1 MFADLAQDIRYAF
14 RALIKNP
21 VFSLVGA
28 FTIALGIGANV
39 VVFTLVERILLSP
52 LAFNE
57 PDRIVRMVQ
66 AYPEKGLN
74 TWGISPATFAAYRN
88 GHHSFDALAAY
99 QNTGTILTGSE
110 QAEFVQASRV
120 TADFFNVFGV
130 SAERGRT
137 FAPDEDTQGK
147 ENVVVLS
154 HSLWRSRFGGD
165 PQIVGRQITLSDVP
179 TQVIGVMPASF
190 QFPTSE
196 IQLWTP
202 MVLNPQAFTPFTL
215 VAVGKLKQG
224 LSVQAATADTTSV
237 LLYAA
242 TENPKLIRSES
253 PPPAGA
259 GLKTVITP
267 LKEYIVG
274 NVRSRLLIAQVAV
287 AFVLLIACA
296 NVANLLLSRATRRTS
311 EIALRLA
318 LGASPS
324 RVIRQLLTES
334 VVLSIVGAAAGVLF
348 AWFCLRAL
356 TQIYAEGIPRIQE
369 AAIGGV
375 VLLVTV
381 VTTVATGLLFGLIP
395 AFRAYWLGV
404 KGGMSEG
411 QKGSAG
417 QGSRRLNSTLVVV
430 QLALSLM
437 LLVGAGLVLKSFQNL
452 MRVEPG
458 FETEKLLT
466 MIVPVA
472 KSKGD
477 REQQL
482 AFYNTLAGELRT
494 VPGVKGAAYANNL
507 PFSGR
512 PVVDGTVVEGMEP
525 TGREVPQSEVKV
537 VSTGYFKTMGM
548 SLLQGRDFT
557 DSDIFNDPEQDR
569 GRLVA
574 IIDQKLAHTYFPNGD
589 AIGHRIRTA
598 GEEEWFKIIGVV
610 ATVKEQSLSTDALP
624 HIYFT
629 SNQYGF
635 GYAQSRDQNRMYV
648 VVNSDNA
655 GSIAPAIRDRV
666 RALDANVPVYSV
678 ATMSENIM
686 KRIGS
691 LRLINFLLSAF
702 SVIALLLAAIGTYG
716 VMSVSVNSRAAEFAI
731 RQALGAEP
739 RQLLISVLKQG
750 LVLAAIGIGIGLIGS
765 WGLTRAISSQLFDV
779 STTDPLVFGITSA
792 VLVFVALFASFLPA
806 RRASRT
812 DPAAVLRDS

>member
-1 MFADLAQDIRYAF
+1 
-14 RALIKNP
+14 
-21 VFSLVGA
+21 
-28 FTIALGIGANV
+28 
-39 VVFTLVERILLSP
+39 P
-52 LAFNE
+52 LAFSE

-74 TWGISPATFAAYRN
+74 TWGISPATFAAYRQ
-88 GHHSFDALAAY
+88 GHHSFDALAVY
-99 QNTGTILTGSE
+99 QNTGTILSGSE

-130 SAERGRT
+130 NPERGRT

-165 PQIVGRQITLSDVP
+165 PNIVGRQITLSDVP
-179 TQVIGVMPASF
+179 VQVIGVMPASF
-190 QFPTSE
+190 QFPTPE

-202 MVLNPQAFTPFTL
+202 MVLNPQAYTPFTL

-224 LSVQAATADTTSV
+224 MSVQAATADTTAV
-237 LLYAA
+237 LLHAA

-253 PPPAGA
+253 PPPQGA
-259 GLKTVITP
+259 GLKTVMTP
-267 LKEYIVG
+267 LKEHIVG
-274 NVRSRLLIAQVAV
+274 NVRSRLLIAQAAV

-324 RVIRQLLTES
+324 RIIRQLLTES
-334 VVLSIVGAAAGVLF
+334 VFLAMVGAVAGVVF
-348 AWFCLRAL
+348 AWFCLRTL
-356 TQIYAEGIPRIQE
+356 TQIYAEGIPRIEE
-369 AAIGGV
+369 ATIGGT

-404 KGGMSEG
+404 KGGMTEG
-411 QKGSAG
+411 QKGSAS
-417 QGSRRLNSTLVVV
+417 QGSRRLNSSLVVV
-430 QLALSLM
+430 QLALSLV

-458 FETEKLLT
+458 FDAEHLLT
-466 MIVPVA
+466 MIVPVPN
-472 KSKGD
+472 SKGD
-477 REQQL
+477 RAQQL
-482 AFYNTLAGELRT
+482 AFYNTLAGELRS
-494 VPGVKGAAYANNL
+494 VPGVKGAAYGNNL

-512 PVVDGTVVEGMEP
+512 PVVDGHVVEGMEP
-525 TGREVPQSEVKV
+525 SGREVPQTEVKV
-537 VSTGYFKTMGM
+537 VSPGYFKTMGITM
-548 SLLQGRDFT
+548 LQGREFA

-574 IIDQKLAHTYFPNGD
+574 IIDQKLANTYWPNGD

-598 GEEEWFKIIGVV
+598 GEEEWFKIIGVA

-629 SNQYGF
+629 TNQYGF
-635 GYAQSRDQNRMYV
+635 GYGQSRDQNRMYV
-648 VVNSDNA
+648 VVNSDNPT
-655 GSIAPAIRDRV
+655 GITPAIRDRV
-666 RALDANVPVYSV
+666 RALDPNVPVYSV
-678 ATMSENIM
+678 ATMNENIL
-686 KRIGS
+686 KRIGA

-716 VMSVSVNSRAAEFAI
+716 VMSVSVNSRAPEFAI

-739 RQLLISVLKQG
+739 RQLLLSVLKQG
-750 LVLAAIGIGIGLIGS
+750 LILALIGIGIGLLGS

-779 STTDPLVFGITSA
+779 STTDPVVFAITSA
-792 VLVFVALFASFLPA
+792 ILVFVALFASFLPA